1 MKSKV
6 AFLDL
11 HIRME
16 RGREKIWMKEVSR
29 GISFSKASVLL
40 RKKRELD
47 GNQST
52 SITAALIH
60 WLVDNTK
67 VERERQRWRSSEKQK
82 SGSLVLNLYT
92 HS

>member
-6 AFLDL
+6 AFVDL

-29 GISFSKASVLL
+29 GISFSKAFVLL

-52 SITAALIH
+52 ALIH